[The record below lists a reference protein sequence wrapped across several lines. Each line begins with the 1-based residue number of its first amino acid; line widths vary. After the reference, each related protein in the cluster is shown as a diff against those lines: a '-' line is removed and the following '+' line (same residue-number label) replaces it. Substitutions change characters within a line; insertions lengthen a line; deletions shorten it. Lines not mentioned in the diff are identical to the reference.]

1 MKKRYWDGVAKKY
14 FENIMSPFREGVKN
28 PLYDYI
34 DKLEG
39 KDKTLIDIGTGIGNA
54 IPHLAG
60 RFAHV
65 TAIDIS
71 DKMIEVAKGK
81 HKFDNVE
88 FLVRNAAALQEFYGQ
103 FDVAVAVNSI
113 IVPTIK
119 DLEKILKETCKVLK
133 DGGRLL
139 AVFPSMEAILY
150 QAMLVY
156 EAVLEETGSEKTA
169 RLRTA
174 RELGAKKF
182 DLLMGIDK
190 EGFAQKYFYRF
201 EIKYR
206 LRKAGFKNIRVRKVH
221 YPWEISAESGY
232 APFHGKPRMWDWFVV
247 AEK

>member
-1 MKKRYWDGVAKKY
+1 MKKRYWDSVAKKY
-14 FENIMSPFREGVKN
+14 FENIMSPFQEGVKN

-34 DKLEG
+34 DKFEG
-39 KDKTLIDIGTGIGNA
+39 KDKSAIDIGTGIGNA

-71 DKMIEVAKGK
+71 DKMIEVAKEK
-81 HKFDNVE
+81 HKFENISFFVRDAADLGE
-88 FLVRNAAALQEFYGQ
+88 FHGK

-113 IVPTIK
+113 IVPSVK
-119 DLEKILKETCKVLK
+119 DLEKIMGECCKVLK
-133 DGGRLL
+133 PGGRLL

-156 EAVLEETGSEKTA
+156 ETVLQETGSEKKA
-169 RLRTA
+169 RLRTS

-182 DLLMGIDK
+182 DFLTGVDK

-201 EIKYR
+201 EVNYR
-206 LRKAGFKNIRVRKVH
+206 LKKAGFKNIRVSKVF
-221 YPWEISAESGY
+221 YPWEISQESGY
-232 APFHGKPRMWDWFVV
+232 SPFHGKPRMWDWFVV